1 MCRRVTCSK
10 CGKPTYAG
18 CGMHIEQ
25 VLGDVP
31 SGERCRCRE
40 AASTSTSNTT
50 SGSGA
55 GEAPRSPGWFS
66 SLVRRR

>member
-1 MCRRVTCSK
+1 
-10 CGKPTYAG
+10 
-18 CGMHIEQ
+18 MHIEQ

-40 AASTSTSNTT
+40 AASTSSSNTT